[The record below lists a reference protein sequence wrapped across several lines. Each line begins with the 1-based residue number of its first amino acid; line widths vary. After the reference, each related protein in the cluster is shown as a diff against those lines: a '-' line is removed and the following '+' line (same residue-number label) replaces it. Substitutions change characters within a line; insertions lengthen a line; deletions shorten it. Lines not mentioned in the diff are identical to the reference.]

1 MKAKMNFLS
10 IAAVSLSLVVLV
22 AFTPQDQKKGAA
34 WQIPANYKSMKNPTK
49 AGDAESLKIGKTLY
63 AKHCKA
69 CHGNNGQG
77 DGPKAKQLKT
87 FPGDF
92 QSAEFKAYGDGQ
104 LYYMSFIGRD
114 EMPNF
119 EKKITTEE
127 DRWALVNYIHS
138 MKK

>member
-1 MKAKMNFLS
+1 MTKHKIGALFIAVLAFAVLS
-10 IAAVSLSLVVLV
+10 
-22 AFTPQDQKKGAA
+22 AFTPQDQKKGGA
-34 WQIPANYKSMKNPTK
+34 WNIPANYKSMKNPTK
-49 AGDAESLKIGKTLY
+49 ANDAELLKIGKGLY

-92 QSAEFKAYGDGQ
+92 LSAEFKAYGDGE
-104 LYYMSFIGRD
+104 LFYMSFAGRD

-119 EKKITTEE
+119 EKKITTDE
-127 DRWALVNYIHS
+127 DRWAIVNYMRS